1 MIKLGYILRRNH
13 LTVRKN
19 ILRNNFL
26 KMKVNL
32 HKKVLVQAEILC
44 SKNEQ
49 KLVGLKMHLNKIN
62 VSKNKFDFS
71 KLNFFEFSV
80 HCVKPYENMYNFYR
94 LFLKRSTICTLVLG
108 LFFHKKFKK
117 V

>member
-1 MIKLGYILRRNH
+1 
-13 LTVRKN
+13 
-19 ILRNNFL
+19 
-26 KMKVNL
+26 MKVNL

-71 KLNFFEFSV
+71 K
-80 HCVKPYENMYNFYR
+80 FY
-94 LFLKRSTICTLVLG
+94 LF
-108 LFFHKKFKK
+108 
-117 V
+117 